1 MENEGKIFAA
11 IENWENAGNIFY
23 SFIQCL
29 MSITNV
35 SYLNRE
41 GVVSTFMDD
50 FKSFIENKAPAG
62 KFEFDYCNPKHDPQ
76 SKYPVDCRINGR
88 ERPLH
93 LYAIKNDD
101 RCRDST
107 IGILR
112 FLQWN
117 TPFFAMGIFEDQEQ
131 INRKV
136 LSRFTD
142 VCDRQFS
149 NLAENHE
156 KIGKYLQEHM
166 S

>member
-1 MENEGKIFAA
+1 MPQSRTG
-11 IENWENAGNIFY
+11 ENAGNIFY

-41 GVVSTFMDD
+41 GVPPTLFMDD

-76 SKYPVDCRINGR
+76 SKYPVDCRINGK

-93 LYAIKNDD
+93 LYAIKTDA

-107 IGILR
+107 IGILQ

-117 TPFFAMGIFEDQEQ
+117 TLLFCYGDF
-131 INRKV
+131 
-136 LSRFTD
+136 
-142 VCDRQFS
+142 
-149 NLAENHE
+149 
-156 KIGKYLQEHM
+156 
-166 S
+166 